1 MTGFTPAKGLDDV
14 IAAKVLQ
21 PRVNAVAHRLLE
33 TAQRTA
39 PPSKVWV
46 TLEDER
52 VRHSHRAVDGQEI
65 PDNIPFIL
73 PRPDHM
79 GHETGMMPRSP
90 EFTVANRINCR
101 CVAVTLP
108 EAIARSMRLDPA
120 TVVAAR
126 VTAQVWTG
134 YERAAESEHAAHGGG
149 WFNRAAHEVAGSA
162 GDVRA

>member
-1 MTGFTPAKGLDDV
+1 MTGFTPAKGLDQA

-21 PRVNAVAHRLLE
+21 PRVNAVAQRLLE

-46 TLEDER
+46 TLEDDR

-65 PDNIPFIL
+65 PDNVPFIL
-73 PRPDHM
+73 PKPNGG
-79 GHETGMMPRSP
+79 GHEAGMMPRSP
-90 EFTVANRINCR
+90 EFTLENRINCR

-108 EAIARSMRLDPA
+108 EAIARSMHLDHA

-134 YERAAESEHAAHGGG
+134 YERAAESEHAQHGGG
-149 WFNRAAHEVAGSA
+149 WFARAAHQVAGSA